1 MKISRIKVVNEKK
14 YTEDV
19 DALIS
24 LVMQGAPAGFGGGA
38 SETSFSPLELG
49 FGGSKFKPAGV
60 RD

>member
-1 MKISRIKVVNEKK
+1 MKMERIKIVNEKK
-14 YTEDV
+14 YTGDV

-38 SETSFSPLELG
+38 SEASFSPLELG
-49 FGGSKFKPAGV
+49 CSRFRQSGV